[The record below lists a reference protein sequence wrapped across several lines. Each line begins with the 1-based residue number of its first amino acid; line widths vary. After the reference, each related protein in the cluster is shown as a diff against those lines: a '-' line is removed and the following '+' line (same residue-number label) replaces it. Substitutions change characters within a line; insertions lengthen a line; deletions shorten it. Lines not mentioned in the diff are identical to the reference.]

1 MPRVLIIDDD
11 QELCSMLS
19 RSLTREGLAVDA
31 TFSGDQGLQRAL
43 VGNYDLILLDV
54 MLPGIDGFEVLRRL
68 RAKSDVYV
76 LILTARGDDIDRIV
90 GLEIGADDYLAK
102 PFNTRELLARV
113 RAILRRARSADQTH
127 SINGPTEM
135 MKVGDLELDSRA
147 RTVLRD
153 NQIVDFTS
161 TEFDVLGVLLCSA
174 GRIVSRDQ
182 IAQAVLG
189 RTLAP
194 FERTIDMHISK
205 LRMKL
210 GSLPDGRGRITTVR
224 SAGYLYAVPSAP
236 RTATRKP

>member
-1 MPRVLIIDDD
+1 MSRVLIIDDD
-11 QELCSMLS
+11 QDLCAMLS
-19 RSLTREGLAVDA
+19 RSLTREGFAVDT
-31 TFSGDQGLQRAL
+31 TFTGDQGLERAL
-43 VGNYDLILLDV
+43 VGGYDLILLDV

-68 RAKSDVYV
+68 RAKSDVHV
-76 LILTARGDDIDRIV
+76 LMLTARGDDIDRIV
-90 GLEIGADDYLAK
+90 GLEIGADDYLPK

-113 RAILRRARSADQTH
+113 RAILRRVRMADPARSSNELAETV
-127 SINGPTEM
+127 
-135 MKVGDLELDSRA
+135 KAGDLDLDARA

-153 NQIVDFTS
+153 GQIVDLTS

-205 LRMKL
+205 LRLKL
-210 GSLPDGRGRITTVR
+210 GSLPDGRSRITTVR
-224 SAGYLYAVPSAP
+224 SAGYLYAVPSTQRVAMKQP
-236 RTATRKP
+236 